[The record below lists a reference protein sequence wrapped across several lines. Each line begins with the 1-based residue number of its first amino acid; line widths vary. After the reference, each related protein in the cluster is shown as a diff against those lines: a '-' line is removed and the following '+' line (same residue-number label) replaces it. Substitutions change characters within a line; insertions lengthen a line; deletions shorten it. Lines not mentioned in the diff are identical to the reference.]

1 MVALVI
7 GISISFITF
16 LRLGLVQSQALDRLI
31 FTEDSCSHL
40 KPCSALDLEMK
51 VPSNKDVT
59 SKSER
64 MLFIAVGQASDS
76 ARLKNMRISA
86 CYTKDDAGFD
96 TGGYVMYYISS
107 GLLIELQAL
116 TIENHFIDENMF
128 WCKFRRPI
136 GVKSTNRIDIEN
148 PLFLFVYAG
157 QGNDNTNRVWISIS
171 KQKAIKPNVG
181 KNL

>member
-1 MVALVI
+1 MAMTS
-7 GISISFITF
+7 SI
-16 LRLGLVQSQALDRLI
+16 L
-31 FTEDSCSHL
+31 
-40 KPCSALDLEMK
+40 LEL
-51 VPSNKDVT
+51 PDHSDN
-59 SKSER
+59 
-64 MLFIAVGQASDS
+64 LFIAVGQASDS

-96 TGGYVMYYISS
+96 TGGYVMFYISS

-157 QGNDNTNRVWISIS
+157 QVKDNT
-171 KQKAIKPNVG
+171 
-181 KNL
+181 